1 MIYWTVASET
11 NWKWEGGG
19 GLGLSEILTRKEKK
33 GYDYVLTLQ
42 KKGDVE

>member
-19 GLGLSEILTRKEKK
+19 LDLSEILTSKEKK
-33 GYDYVLTLQ
+33 GYDYVLILQ

>member
-1 MIYWTVASET
+1 MDSCVG
-11 NWKWEGGG
+11 NKLKVGRGGEG
-19 GLGLSEILTRKEKK
+19 LDLSEILTSKEK